1 MSTPTNDKPSTPS
14 TGAKASK
21 TVGELLEILT
31 EAELREIILALCIPG
46 RTQEGLSNKVKEVV
60 QQAEVNPEQLKW
72 VLPRIL
78 VGSNLALCRAESVTA
93 KILSKRKPETK
104 S

>member
-1 MSTPTNDKPSTPS
+1 MTRLKRSCSKLRSS
-14 TGAKASK
+14 KA
-21 TVGELLEILT
+21 GRNGDIDGLPLHLLDF
-31 EAELREIILALCIPG
+31 
-46 RTQEGLSNKVKEVV
+46 S
-60 QQAEVNPEQLKW
+60 PEQLKW